1 MRNLNTIWL
10 LMVLVLSN
18 QAYAQSDDAQVWVSR
33 DEAVKVEEIYE
44 RNARVDKALADAERC
59 IEIDP
64 SWHKGYLRRGDAQ
77 VGLLELDSAIASFQ

>member
-44 RNARVDKALADAERC
+44 RNARVDKALADAEQAKS
-59 IEIDP
+59 E
-64 SWHKGYLRRGDAQ
+64 GDDGQ
-77 VGLLELDSAIASFQ
+77 VAAE